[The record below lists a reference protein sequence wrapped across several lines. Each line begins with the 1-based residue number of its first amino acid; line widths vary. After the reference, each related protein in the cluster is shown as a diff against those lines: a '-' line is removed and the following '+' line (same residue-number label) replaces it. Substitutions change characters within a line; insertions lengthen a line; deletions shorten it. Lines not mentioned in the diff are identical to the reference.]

1 MTGMSDIEFRGR
13 WRMAACH
20 VPGSGHI
27 ARDIPCQ
34 DRAGTWLAP
43 RPALVIMDGRG
54 SAKLSQLGA
63 AAALVR
69 LKQAIRTGDPQFAR
83 VLDAP
88 GAGLAGVGWQSLSLM
103 LYHIAAS
110 EQNSLAEWYGSSP
123 AEFEFTLTVAVVG
136 KHHIGWLA
144 IGDSPLVIC
153 RHGIAGLVTPPEP
166 VEFANQTT
174 FVCANPRG
182 SLGMKGGIIPVAG
195 VDSLVAMTDGSAS
208 RLVDLQRHVPAPA
221 TEQVARH
228 LGSGEWRTKEVRDML
243 SAVEWDRV
251 TRDDRSVAIL
261 TSKRPTGP
269 PSPSLGAGHSPPT
282 VGSKPK
288 PLGAGRSAGGSSRG
302 EEVGVTTNENESRH
316 SDASDSADLSE
327 RDRCRTTQERPPAP
341 ADIPGHPMHIHKPAR
356 AL

>member
-1 MTGMSDIEFRGR
+1 
-13 WRMAACH
+13 MAACH

-43 RPALVIMDGRG
+43 RPALIIMDGRG

-69 LKQAIRTGDPQFAR
+69 LKHVIRTGDSQFAR
-83 VLDAP
+83 VLDVP
-88 GAGLAGVGWQSLSLM
+88 GVGLAGVGWQSLSLM
-103 LYHIAAS
+103 LYHTAAS
-110 EQNSLAEWYGSSP
+110 EQNALAAWFGGSP

-153 RHGIAGLVTPPEP
+153 RHGIAGLVTPPES

-182 SLGMKGGIIPVAG
+182 ALGMKGGLIPVEG
-195 VDSLVAMTDGSAS
+195 VESLVAMTDGSAS
-208 RLVDLQRHVPAPA
+208 RLIDLRRHLPAPA
-221 TEQVARH
+221 VDQVAHH
-228 LGSGEWRTKEVRDML
+228 LGSGEWQTKEVRAML
-243 SAVEWDRV
+243 AAAEWDRV
-251 TRDDRSVAIL
+251 TRDDRSIAIL
-261 TSKRPTGP
+261 ASNRPTGP
-269 PSPSLGAGHSPPT
+269 PSPSRGSGDSPPA

-288 PLGAGRSAGGSSRG
+288 SLGAGLPSGEGFRADEAGATTDESGSASRTQGIERTALIRAIG
-302 EEVGVTTNENESRH
+302 ERTRKGPRH
-316 SDASDSADLSE
+316 RPTSPDIQCISASD
-327 RDRCRTTQERPPAP
+327 P
-341 ADIPGHPMHIHKPAR
+341 
-356 AL
+356 